1 MKALNLSKLDPK
13 LRAAAE
19 VVAPELG
26 TEISENGAVI
36 TAKECDRLTVKK
48 TAEGYEIG
56 YSHLSEFCRGLTRL
70 ESADGAEVDEKSWM
84 TSLCYMA
91 DASRNAVPSVDGA
104 KKLMRLLALMGY
116 DSMMLYTEDTYEVPE
131 YPHFGYMRGRYTTEE
146 IRELVAYGEVI
157 GIELVPC
164 IQALAHFTAFMKNPA
179 LRDMLECDDIL
190 LIGSEKTYD
199 FLEAVFRQCAACFK
213 SRKINIGMDEAHM
226 VGRGKYLDINGYRK
240 PADVM
245 LEHLTRVVEIAHK
258 YGFEPMMWSDM
269 FFRMQFGGAYYKSE
283 GSISEEVC
291 AKVPEGLTLIY
302 WDYYNSNEK
311 LLENMFRCHKQ
322 FNNPTA
328 FAGGAWKWYGLT
340 TYCWYSLIN
349 TAAEL
354 KEAKKAGVTDI
365 ISTGWGDN
373 GSEASQFSNMAVN
386 LYYAENA
393 YGNTSDENMNVRAKE
408 VFGEDFDTLMLFD
421 LPDRLTGE
429 ENRKQNAS
437 CPSRYLFFNDPIIG
451 LMDRH
456 MEADKV
462 GAYYADAAK
471 TLHAKKNSKFGY
483 GLETLACL
491 CDVLELKATLGIE
504 LRAAYKAGN
513 KDELKRLANEVMP
526 EISKRTEVFYQTFK
540 KQWYAENKLF
550 GFEVQD
556 IRFGGILKRYEAVA
570 EIINMYLDGSL
581 DRIEALECDIIPHW
595 DQGDGKYIIQNS
607 YAAVTTPANLG

>member
-1 MKALNLSKLDPK
+1 MNTINLNKLDK
-13 LRAAAE
+13 GLRAAAE
-19 VVAPELG
+19 VVLPELG
-26 TEISENGAVI
+26 IKTSEDGAVI
-36 TAKECDRLTVKK
+36 TVKKSDRLTVKK
-48 TAEGYEIG
+48 TDGGYEIG
-56 YSHLSEFCRGLTRL
+56 YSKLSEFCRGLTRL
-70 ESADGAEVDEKSWM
+70 ASADNGEVDEKSWM

-91 DASRNAVPSVDGA
+91 DASRNAVPSVSGA

-131 YPHFGYMRGRYTTEE
+131 YPHMGYMRGRYTAEE
-146 IRELVAYGEVI
+146 LKELVAYGEVI

-164 IQALAHFTAFMKNPA
+164 IQALAHFTAFKKNPA

-190 LIGSEKTYD
+190 LIGAEKTYD

-245 LEHLTRVVEIAHK
+245 LEHLQRVVEIAHK

-283 GSISEEVC
+283 GSISEEVR

-302 WDYYNSNEK
+302 WDYYNSGEK

-322 FNNPTA
+322 FANPTA
-328 FAGGAWKWYGLT
+328 FAGGSWKWYGLT
-340 TYCWYSLIN
+340 TFCWHSLVN

-354 KEAKKAGVTDI
+354 KVAKETGVTDI
-365 ISTGWGDN
+365 ISTGWGDD

-386 LYYAENA
+386 LYYAEHA
-393 YGNTSDENMNVRAKE
+393 YGNTTEENINLRANE
-408 VFGEDFDTLMLFD
+408 VFGEDFETLMLFD
-421 LPDRLTGE
+421 LPDRITND
-429 ENRKQNAS
+429 ENRKQKAA
-437 CPSRYLFFNDPIIG
+437 CPSRYLFFNDPILG

-471 TLHAKKNSKFGY
+471 KLHAKKDSKFGY
-483 GLETLACL
+483 GLETLGCL
-491 CDVLELKATLGIE
+491 CDVLELKATLGLE
-504 LRAAYKAGN
+504 LRAAYKAGA
-513 KDELKRLANEVMP
+513 KDELKRLANQVMP
-526 EISKRTEVFYQTFK
+526 EISKRIETFYEAFK

-556 IRFGGILKRYEAVA
+556 IRIGGQIKRLEAVT
-570 EIINMYLDGSL
+570 EIINMYLDGKLES
-581 DRIEALECDIIPHW
+581 IEALECDTLPHW
-595 DQGDGKYIIQNS
+595 DQGDGKYIIQNKYDAIIS
-607 YAAVTTPANLG
+607 PGIL